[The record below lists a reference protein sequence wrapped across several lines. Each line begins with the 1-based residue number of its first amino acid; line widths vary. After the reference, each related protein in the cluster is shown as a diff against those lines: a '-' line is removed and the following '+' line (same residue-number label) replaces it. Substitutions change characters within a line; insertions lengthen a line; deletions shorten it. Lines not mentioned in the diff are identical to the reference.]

1 MPAPLSPLDSVRA
14 SIVACEACPRLR
26 EYCARVGREK
36 RAAYR
41 HDTYWARPVPGWGD
55 PDAHI
60 VLLGLA
66 PAAHGANRT
75 GRLFT
80 GDVPGGSSDFLMQ
93 ALHACGLASQPW
105 SRAADDGVTLSGVWI
120 SAAVRCAPPDNAP
133 APAEVDRCF
142 AHLEREWRALPNARV
157 ILALGRLAFDVA
169 RRLLPPGSAATR
181 RPVFEHEGMYRA
193 ADGRAVVASYHPS
206 RQNTQTGRLTQA
218 MLRRAIRR
226 AVAAGRSSS

>member
-1 MPAPLSPLDSVRA
+1 MPAPLSPLDAVRA
-14 SIVACEACPRLR
+14 SIVTCEACPRLR

-142 AHLEREWRALPNARV
+142 GHLEQEWRALPNARV

-169 RRLLPPGSAATR
+169 RRVLPPHDNAR
-181 RPVFEHEGMYRA
+181 RPAFEHEGMYRA

-218 MLRRAIRR
+218 MLRSAIRQ
-226 AVAAGRSSS
+226 AVGAA